1 MTINTGVRSPED
13 HKPDRIV
20 NDEGDDQ
27 SPTYSRDW
35 LVDDVYY
42 TTRTKP

>member
-35 LVDDVYY
+35 FGGQCLLYDSN
-42 TTRTKP
+42 KS

>member
-1 MTINTGVRSPED
+1 MTITTGCRSPED
-13 HKPDRIV
+13 HKLDTIA
-20 NDEGDDQ
+20 NDQ

>member
-1 MTINTGVRSPED
+1 MTTTTRGRSPKD
-13 HKPDRIV
+13 HKPDRI
-20 NDEGDDQ
+20 EGDDQ

-42 TTRTKP
+42 TT